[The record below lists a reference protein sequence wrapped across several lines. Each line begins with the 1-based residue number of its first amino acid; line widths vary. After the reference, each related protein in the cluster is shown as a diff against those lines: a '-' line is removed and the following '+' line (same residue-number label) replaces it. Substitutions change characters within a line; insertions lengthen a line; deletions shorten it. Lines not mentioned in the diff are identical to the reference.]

1 MSDNNILK
9 EFFKSLNEQEKPFT
23 QLLKDDR
30 LGMIL
35 RSAVNELNLMHYK
48 NHSEYNATFSQ
59 EEYYYIFKL
68 GVSRLIK
75 LALEARTSFE
85 APAIM
90 FLQSSEISAE
100 THNIVRGLGMVE
112 HGRRI
117 AQSVY
122 SGHTKIEK
130 IGGMSLK

>member
-9 EFFKSLNEQEKPFT
+9 EFFNSLNEQENPFS

-35 RSAVNELNLMHYK
+35 RSAVNELNLLDYK
-48 NHSEYNATFSQ
+48 NHSKYNRTFSQ

-68 GVSRLIK
+68 GISRLIK

-90 FLQSSEISAE
+90 FLQSAEISAE
-100 THNIVRGLGMVE
+100 THNIVKGLGMIE
-112 HGRRI
+112 HGRRV

-122 SGHTKIEK
+122 SDHTK
-130 IGGMSLK
+130 GGMSLK